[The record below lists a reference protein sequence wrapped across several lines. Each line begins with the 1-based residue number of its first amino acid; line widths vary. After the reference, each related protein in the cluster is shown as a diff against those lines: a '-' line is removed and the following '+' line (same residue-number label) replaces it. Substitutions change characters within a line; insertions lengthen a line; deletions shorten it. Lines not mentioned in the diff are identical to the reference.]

1 MLMLKNDE
9 IPRCN
14 LTCRDNMIPG
24 NNQISGVNQNLRD
37 DQIQSKLC
45 SAGVPQ
51 MIGFTG
57 IF

>member
-1 MLMLKNDE
+1 MLKNDE